1 MESSKILALYF
12 EDVTRAS
19 DVMSKYD
26 IATGD
31 VYAWADLLETS

>member
-31 VYAWADLLETS
+31 VYA